1 MGNHP
6 TSTSEQ
12 TLFRIS
18 WPLFIELALHMGMG
32 IVATLMLSHYSDL
45 AAAGVGV
52 ANQLISIFILV
63 FNVTSIASMI
73 IIGQKLGAE
82 DLAHA
87 RQTARTAFGMNFWF
101 GLIVSAVVVLFG
113 SVFLS
118 FFDLKG
124 ETLAYATTFV
134 KISGAS
140 LFLESLSLTLSA
152 ILRANGRTKVSM
164 VVAVLMNVLS
174 VIGYVVAIFGL
185 FGMPVT
191 GVVGVSWTIVIA
203 RIFAVVVLFY
213 FVSRYLAI
221 RFTGTNLIKLNVKDI
236 KDILVIGVPSAAE
249 NLSYQYSQ
257 IVITAIVAN
266 FGDAS
271 LAARVYINNISM
283 LCYLFTLSI
292 AEGTQLL
299 VSRYIG
305 GKQFDRAL
313 KRGLRTLKIAM
324 IASFIVSMGFA
335 LTGAPILQMFTED
348 PAILAVGIPILWA
361 VAFTEPGRAMNIV
374 LMSSLKSAGDAKFP
388 AIIGVISMWG
398 IAVLFSYALGV
409 SFGLGLLGVWIA
421 MGIDEWFR
429 GIFAYRR
436 WRSRPWEKKEQAAVP
451 ETALT

>member
-1 MGNHP
+1 MGNP

-113 SVFLS
+113 SVFLG

-124 ETLAYATTFV
+124 DTLAYATTFV

-174 VIGYVVAIFGL
+174 VIGYIVAIFGL

-191 GVVGVSWTIVIA
+191 GVIGVSWTIVIA

-213 FVSRYLAI
+213 FVSRFLAI
-221 RFTGTNLIKLNVKDI
+221 RFTGTNLIKMHVKDI

-283 LCYLFTLSI
+283 LCYLFTMSI

-305 GKQFDRAL
+305 GGQFDRAL

-324 IASFIVSMGFA
+324 IASFIVSMAFA

-388 AIIGVISMWG
+388 AVIGVISMWG
-398 IAVLFSYALGV
+398 VLYSSAIYWAYPSVSDCLESGLQWGSMNGSAGYLLIADGVPVLGKRKHKQQSRK
-409 SFGLGLLGVWIA
+409 LL
-421 MGIDEWFR
+421 
-429 GIFAYRR
+429 
-436 WRSRPWEKKEQAAVP
+436 
-451 ETALT
+451 